1 MKKIR
6 KFLFSWG
13 PLIIWACF
21 IFALSSQEHIKVSDM
36 KYINFLI
43 FKSLHVIEY
52 FIFYCLAVYASI
64 KSKIKEPYLFA
75 LYIGILFALFDEI
88 HQMYV
93 PTREGAFR
101 DILVDSFGLVLGY
114 YVSRIPILKKYI

>member
-21 IFALSSQEHIKVSDM
+21 IFTLSSQEHIQVSDM

-93 PTREGAFR
+93 PTREGAF
-101 DILVDSFGLVLGY
+101 
-114 YVSRIPILKKYI
+114 